1 MLIPVLAV
9 AGIFPG
15 LEPAQ
20 LTSLSGMLF
29 EKQVQK
35 DEVLF
40 KQGDPASI
48 VYMVQKG
55 QILIRYKPYDGDE
68 LTVGTI
74 GPDGILGWSAAL
86 GHPRYTSRA
95 VAVEDSTL
103 LAIYGTRLRCLC
115 LKQPETGAMILDRL
129 ASGIAGRLQST
140 EALVHLLSSEIEYN
154 EHCLERKIQHG

>member
-1 MLIPVLAV
+1 MLIPVLAA

-15 LEPAQ
+15 LEPTQ
-20 LTSLSGMLF
+20 LASLSGMLF
-29 EKQVQK
+29 EKHVK
-35 DEVLF
+35 RDEVLF
-40 KQGDPASI
+40 KQGDPATT

-140 EALVHLLSSEIEYN
+140 EALVQLLSSEIEYN